1 MSASILPSAF
11 DPASLSDHCGRPIA
25 IGAQRTDI
33 VVAPDGP
40 ARVFQCYRAI
50 ECRDLIEPDLLA
62 SLLDRCRRGSF
73 VADHVDRLGSR
84 EVEAPQRVGAAL
96 NIVLSRPPFLHWVAA
111 VTGCHDL
118 HRVEGR
124 LVQTRANGMDAL
136 DWHNDTHDDAAGAR
150 RLGITVNLSDAAY
163 EGGGFELRKTA
174 TREMLTRYR
183 HDRAG
188 TALIFDIAGDL
199 EHRVLPLASG
209 GPRRVFTGWFV
220 QAALRSS
227 S

>member
-1 MSASILPSAF
+1 MPGHHA
-11 DPASLSDHCGRPIA
+11 RPIA

-33 VVAPDGP
+33 LAAPDGP

-50 ECRDLIEPDLLA
+50 ECSDLLEPDLLA

-96 NIVLSRPPFLHWVAA
+96 NIVLSRPSFLRWVEA
-111 VTGCHDL
+111 VTGCDAL
-118 HRVEGR
+118 NRVEGR
-124 LVQTRANGMDAL
+124 LVQTRANGLDAL

-163 EGGGFELRKTA
+163 EGGGFELRTTA
-174 TREMLTRYR
+174 THEVLTRYR
-183 HDRAG
+183 HDRTG

-220 QAALRSS
+220 QAAPRSS

>member
-1 MSASILPSAF
+1 MSASILSSAF
-11 DPASLSDHCGRPIA
+11 DPASLSDHHGRPIA

-33 VVAPDGP
+33 LSAPDGP
-40 ARVFQCYRAI
+40 AGVFERHRAI
-50 ECRDLIEPDLLA
+50 ECRDLIDPDLLA
-62 SLLDRCRRGSF
+62 DLLDRCRRGSF

-84 EVEAPQRVGAAL
+84 EIEAPQRVGVAL
-96 NIVLSRPPFLHWVAA
+96 NIVLSRPPFLHWVEA
-111 VTGCHDL
+111 VTGCHAL

-124 LVQTRANGMDAL
+124 VVQTRANGRDAL
-136 DWHNDTHDDAAGAR
+136 DWHNDTHDDAAGVR

-163 EGGGFELRKTA
+163 EGGGFELRTTGTQA
-174 TREMLTRYR
+174 MLTRYR

-220 QAALRSS
+220 QAAPQSS

>member
-1 MSASILPSAF
+1 MPASIRTTPLDA
-11 DPASLSDHCGRPIA
+11 RPLA
-25 IGAQRTDI
+25 VGTQRTDML
-33 VVAPDGP
+33 APPDDFTRGFV
-40 ARVFQCYRAI
+40 RHRAI
-50 ECRDLIEPDLLA
+50 ECRDMLEPDLLA

-96 NIVLSRPPFLHWVAA
+96 NIMLGRRPFLQWVEA
-111 VTGCHDL
+111 VTGSRGL
-118 HRVEGR
+118 QRVEGR
-124 LVQTRANGMDAL
+124 VVQTRANGTDAL
-136 DWHNDTHDDAAGAR
+136 DWHNDTHDDAAGMR
-150 RLGITVNLSDAAY
+150 RLGITVNLSDAPY
-163 EGGGFELRKTA
+163 EGGDFELRTVG
-174 TREMLTRYR
+174 TREMLTTYH

-188 TALIFDIAGDL
+188 SALIFDIAGDI

-220 QAALRSS
+220 QGAPRSS

>member
-1 MSASILPSAF
+1 MSASMLPSAL
-11 DPASLSDHCGRPIA
+11 DPASLSDRGGRLIA

-33 VVAPDGP
+33 LVAPDGP
-40 ARVFQCYRAI
+40 AHDFERQRAI
-50 ECRDLIEPDLLA
+50 ECRDLLTPDLLA
-62 SLLDRCRRGSF
+62 SLLDRCRRGRF
-73 VADHVDRLGSR
+73 VADHVERLGSR

-96 NIVLSRPPFLHWVAA
+96 NILLSHPLFLRWVEA
-111 VTGCHDL
+111 VTGSHALD
-118 HRVEGR
+118 RVEGR
-124 LVQTRANGMDAL
+124 VVQTRANGMDAL

-163 EGGGFELRKTA
+163 EGGGFELRRIG
-174 TREMLTRYR
+174 TREMLIRYR

-188 TALIFDIAGDL
+188 TALIFAIAGDL
-199 EHRVLPLASG
+199 EHRVLPLTSG

-220 QAALRSS
+220 QAIPRSS

>member
-1 MSASILPSAF
+1 MPVSIMPSPF
-11 DPASLSDHCGRPIA
+11 EPASLSGLGGRPIA
-25 IGAQRTDI
+25 IGAQRTEI
-33 VVAPDGP
+33 LVAPAGAAQDFK
-40 ARVFQCYRAI
+40 RQRAI
-50 ECRDLIEPDLLA
+50 ECRDLIAPDLLA
-62 SLLDRCRRGSF
+62 SLLDRCRRGGF
-73 VADHVDRLGSR
+73 VADHVDQLGSR

-96 NIVLSRPPFLHWVAA
+96 NIVLSRPSFLHWIEV

-124 LVQTRANGMDAL
+124 LVQNRANGLDAL

-150 RLGITVNLSDAAY
+150 KLGITINLSDAAY
-163 EGGGFELRKTA
+163 EGGSFELRMTG
-174 TREMLTRYR
+174 TQETLVRYR

-188 TALIFDIAGDL
+188 TALIFDIASDL

-220 QAALRSS
+220 QAVPRSS

>member
-1 MSASILPSAF
+1 MSASTLPSAF
-11 DPASLSDHCGRPIA
+11 DPASLSDRGGRPIA
-25 IGAQRTDI
+25 IGAQHTAI
-33 VVAPDGP
+33 LVLPDGP
-40 ARVFQCYRAI
+40 ARVFQRHRAI

-84 EVEAPQRVGAAL
+84 EIEAPQRVGAAL
-96 NIVLSRPPFLHWVAA
+96 NIVLSRLPFLHWVEA
-111 VTGCHDL
+111 VTSSRGL

-124 LVQTRANGMDAL
+124 VVQTRANGMDAL

-163 EGGGFELRKTA
+163 EGGGFELRTTA
-174 TREMLTRYR
+174 TQEMRTRYR
-183 HDRAG
+183 QDRAG

-220 QAALRSS
+220 QAVPRSLS
-227 S
+227 